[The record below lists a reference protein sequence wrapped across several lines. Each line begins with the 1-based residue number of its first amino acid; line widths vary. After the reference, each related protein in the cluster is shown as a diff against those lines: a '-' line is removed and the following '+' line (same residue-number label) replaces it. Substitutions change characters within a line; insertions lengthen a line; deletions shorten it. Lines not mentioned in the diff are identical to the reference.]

1 MPGAHLLNVHCT
13 SMFSMNFR
21 MFSMNFPRFNKM
33 QNLNMVLRAP
43 IYLQS
48 TPKESAHRSLSW
60 ASCALTCTLAPC
72 ALILLIAK
80 SFNSLFGLSRYWG
93 HQCNADSDNMYMTW
107 KWRLVIDILK
117 FDCQRRKLACKTH
130 RFLPSSPGQKTSG
143 NLSPN
148 LCCLLDICFLLG
160 KLQPF
165 DQTLR
170 FVSLLPPLMVKV

>member
-1 MPGAHLLNVHCT
+1 MCIEHCT
-13 SMFSMNFR
+13 SMFSMNF
-21 MFSMNFPRFNKM
+21 SWSDKM
-33 QNLNMVLRAP
+33 RNLNMVLRAP

-80 SFNSLFGLSRYWG
+80 SFNSLFWAFPILGSPL
-93 HQCNADSDNMYMTW
+93 QCRLRHYMTW
-107 KWRLVIDILK
+107 KWRLVINIEK
-117 FDCQRRKLACKTH
+117 FDCQRRKHACKTH
-130 RFLPSSPGQKTSG
+130 RFLPSSPGQKTSD

-148 LCCLLDICFLLG
+148 LCCLLDICFPLG

-165 DQTLR
+165 DQKITLI
-170 FVSLLPPLMVKV
+170 SLLPPLMVKV

>member
-1 MPGAHLLNVHCT
+1 MCIVQACFQWISLDLTRCKIWTWFYAPQSTYNLPPKNQPIAAFPELPVRWLAHWHLVHWSYWLLNLFTAFFGVT
-13 SMFSMNFR
+13 SA
-21 MFSMNFPRFNKM
+21 M
-33 QNLNMVLRAP
+33 QTQT
-43 IYLQS
+43 IY
-48 TPKESAHRSLSW
+48 
-60 ASCALTCTLAPC
+60 
-72 ALILLIAK
+72 
-80 SFNSLFGLSRYWG
+80 
-93 HQCNADSDNMYMTW
+93 DMW
-107 KWRLVIDILK
+107 KRRLVIDILK

-170 FVSLLPPLMVKV
+170 LVSLLPPLMVKV